1 MEEKK
6 GMNIKVIVV
15 RRPQETIRLIRRA
28 PSYAYHFLS
37 FQEKQDQVVHEIKGK
52 ISVSLSGGR

>member
-1 MEEKK
+1 
-6 GMNIKVIVV
+6 MNIKIIVV